1 MVAIKPSLLQIY
13 SCYTKNMIK
22 RYFKSLRSETLE
34 TAQNDNEDIEAI
46 QNQNMITADPLVV
59 TTEDIAA
66 ENNLSTPFEDEWIID
81 DHNNI
86 NIIDDSSIK

>member
-1 MVAIKPSLLQIY
+1 
-13 SCYTKNMIK
+13 
-22 RYFKSLRSETLE
+22 
-34 TAQNDNEDIEAI
+34 
-46 QNQNMITADPLVV
+46 MITADPLVV
-59 TTEDIAA
+59 TTEDIAV